1 MAVSASSKTVNIN
14 GRDVSIPTGLFI
26 NNEFVKGC
34 GGKTFEVEDPATAK
48 VLLSIEEGQP
58 EDVEIAVKA
67 AREAFENGWAESD
80 PAWRGSL
87 LLRLADLLE
96 KDQEDILAV
105 EIADSGKTLKQAQTI
120 DLPGAL
126 GALRYYAGWADKV
139 YGRTAATA
147 PGTFSYTL
155 REPIGVC
162 GQIIPWK

>member
-1 MAVSASSKTVNIN
+1 MATIAPSKNVKIN
-14 GRDVSIPTGLFI
+14 QRAISVPTGLFI
-26 NNEFVKGC
+26 NNEFVKARS
-34 GGKTFEVEDPATAK
+34 GKTFEVEDPATAK

-58 EDVEIAVKA
+58 EDVDIAVKA
-67 AREAFENGWAESD
+67 AREAFEGGWAESD

-87 LLRLADLLE
+87 LLRLADLVE
-96 KDQEDILAV
+96 KYQEDILTI

-120 DLPGAL
+120 DLPGVL
-126 GALRYYAGWADKV
+126 GTLRYYAGWADKV
-139 YGRTAATA
+139 YGRTAASA